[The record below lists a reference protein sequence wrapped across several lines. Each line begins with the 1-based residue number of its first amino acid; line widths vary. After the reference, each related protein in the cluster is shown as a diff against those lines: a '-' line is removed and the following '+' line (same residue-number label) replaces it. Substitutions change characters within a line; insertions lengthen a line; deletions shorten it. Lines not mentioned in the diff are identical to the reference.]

1 MQSIGWDA
9 HLEREWNRHTDAQDE
24 YSLGQRLDEI
34 EEELWQLEEARYEAE
49 EDGRA
54 ADAAAI
60 DLQIEELQQE
70 LDNIKWR

>member
-1 MQSIGWDA
+1 MQDIGWDA
-9 HLEREWNRHTDAQDE
+9 YIDRLWNEHTDAQDE
-24 YSLGQRLDEI
+24 YSLRQRLDEI

-49 EDGRA
+49 EEGRT

-70 LDNIKWR
+70 IDSIKWK